1 MRLHPPRR
9 IVLATAIAVVPLGL
23 FAAACAST
31 NANPSAAST
40 QSGTSA
46 YLDCLARNGVTLPS
60 ALADRTP
67 GARGSGFPS
76 GRPSGGPRPSGS
88 SRPSGG
94 FGGGGFGGGGIFGTQ
109 APAGVD
115 QNTWN
120 NAQQACA
127 SLRPTARPSGTGN
140 PGNSAQRAYRN
151 CLNDHGVSPTAGVLN
166 TADPTVAA
174 AMQACAPLRPTGGP
188 GGAGSPSS

>member
-1 MRLHPPRR
+1 MPHYSPRR
-9 IVLATAIAVVPLGL
+9 IAIACAIAVVPIGL
-23 FAAACAST
+23 FAAACST
-31 NANPSAAST
+31 AGANSNAASP
-40 QSGTSA
+40 QPGTTA
-46 YLDCLARNGVTLPS
+46 YLNCLAQNGVTLPS
-60 ALADRTP
+60 GAVGRTP

-76 GRPSGGPRPSGS
+76 GRPSGVPRPTGS
-88 SRPSGG
+88 FGGGG

-127 SLRPTARPSGTGN
+127 SLRPTARPSGTGG

-151 CLNDHGVSPTAGVLN
+151 CLNDHGVSPTAGLN

-188 GGAGSPSS
+188 GGAGSSTS